1 MAKGQ
6 REVAAGLQI
15 SASIAQITWYTTSEK
30 EPVTCGPGNGEQP
43 ELVPLPET
51 VSGLLFGEK
60 NALEDTSMAVQ
71 HVADFLSQMLSM
83 IPSHPTMAAIRL
95 MVTLPQLTPYAQE
108 LIPEAACSLGIER
121 KNVYLQDFLSSFYY
135 YTVNQKKELWSSDV
149 ALLEYMDNSMV
160 GYVLHID
167 HSKKPALV
175 TVKEAARMEV
185 DESLR
190 EGRTAQQWDQ
200 ERDRLLF
207 ELLKKVFE
215 RRNVGTSFLVG
226 DYYDGNWAS
235 RSFQYLCHHRH
246 AFRGANLYTKGAC
259 YAAMSRSGMNRMPEL
274 LFLGADMIRE
284 NLGIMMRVH
293 GKETFYTLVSAGIN
307 WYEAH
312 HECEFIP
319 DQETTI
325 PLVTKPMDGGEEVI
339 HLLRLK
345 HFPNR
350 PNRATRLRMSVYFT
364 SADCCVVEVE
374 DRGFGGFYP
383 SEGRTWK
390 RTIRFY

>member
-1 MAKGQ
+1 
-6 REVAAGLQI
+6 
-15 SASIAQITWYTTSEK
+15 
-30 EPVTCGPGNGEQP
+30 
-43 ELVPLPET
+43 
-51 VSGLLFGEK
+51 
-60 NALEDTSMAVQ
+60 
-71 HVADFLSQMLSM
+71 
-83 IPSHPTMAAIRL
+83 
-95 MVTLPQLTPYAQE
+95 
-108 LIPEAACSLGIER
+108 
-121 KNVYLQDFLSSFYY
+121 
-135 YTVNQKKELWSSDV
+135 
-149 ALLEYMDNSMV
+149 
-160 GYVLHID
+160 
-167 HSKKPALV
+167 
-175 TVKEAARMEV
+175 MEV

-259 YAAMSRSGMNRMPEL
+259 YAAMSRSGMNRMPDL

-293 GKETFYTLVSAGIN
+293 GTETFYTLVSAGIN